1 MGVMRGHEEKQLT
14 RKKKI
19 TDIHISKT
27 DIESATPERADSVV
41 SSHENLEF
49 FNWMTIDYQIDSYF
63 KNKQYPLMDLV
74 SISSNACLKVLNSLV
89 ENFDSGIARNE
100 LHTAFQLC

>member
-1 MGVMRGHEEKQLT
+1 
-14 RKKKI
+14 
-19 TDIHISKT
+19 
-27 DIESATPERADSVV
+27 
-41 SSHENLEF
+41 
-49 FNWMTIDYQIDSYF
+49 MTIDYQIDSYF